1 MLKNLL
7 IKNYALIEHT
17 EIDPDKGLNI
27 ITGETGAGKSIM
39 LGALGL
45 LKGGRADSKALFDTD
60 KKCVIEGTFNISSYK
75 LKSTFKD
82 LELDYEKVT
91 ILRREITPSGKSR
104 AFINDT
110 PVRLDVMKKISEKLM
125 DIHSQHDTL
134 QLGSNIYQLNLVDAY
149 GQLEKKVEHVFVAYK
164 EYRKT
169 AQSYQ
174 QLLDEYNQIKEEF
187 EFNQFQLKELDDADL
202 DDIDQTEL
210 EMELEKLENAEN
222 IKVALNT
229 VLEALS
235 RSDFSADSSIY
246 SSITD
251 LNGLTDYSKKLSEIR
266 DRLDSCHIELRDI
279 ISEIEG
285 EEDALF
291 FDQERIFMIKETLD
305 TVYGLQQKH
314 RVQDLQE
321 LIEKRESIRSK
332 VDKVESFDEALLEA
346 ETEKKAAYEALMEIA
361 ETLSE
366 ARKKAIIPLTKELN
380 KTLADLGMPN
390 GLIEIDHRVTEPTV
404 IGIDEVEVLFT
415 ANKGRAPQALREV
428 ASGGEFSRLMLAIK
442 YILASK
448 TSLPTIIFD
457 EIDTGISGEIAIKV
471 GSIMEEM
478 GKSHQVFTISHLPQI
493 AALGSKHY
501 YVYKDHGG
509 DSTVSKIRTLDQNGR
524 IQEIAQMIGGAQP
537 SEGAIQSA
545 KDLIGIK

>member
-17 EIDPDKGLNI
+17 EITPDNGLNI

-45 LKGGRADSKALFDTD
+45 LKGGRADSKALFDTS
-60 KKCVIEGTFNISSYK
+60 KKCVIEGSFDISSYK
-75 LKSTFKD
+75 LKESFKD

-110 PVRLDVMKKISEKLM
+110 PVRLEVMRKVSEKLM

-134 QLGSNIYQLNLVDAY
+134 QLGSNIYQLNLVDSY
-149 GQLEKKVEHVFVAYK
+149 GKLEAKVEHVFVAYK

-187 EFNQFQLKELDDADL
+187 EFNQFQLKELDDANL
-202 DDIDQTEL
+202 DDVNQEELEKEL
-210 EMELEKLENAEN
+210 EMLENAEN

-229 VLEALS
+229 VLETLT
-235 RSDFSADSSIY
+235 RSDFSADTSIY
-246 SSITD
+246 SAISE
-251 LNGLTDYSKKLSEIR
+251 LNGLTDYSKKLEEIR

-279 ISEIEG
+279 ITEVEG
-285 EEDALF
+285 EEDNLF

-305 TVYGLQQKH
+305 GVYGLQQKH
-314 RVQDLQE
+314 RVNDLQE

-332 VDKVESFDEALLEA
+332 VDKVESFDEALLAA
-346 ETEKKAAYEALMEIA
+346 ETEKKAAYEAMMEIA
-361 ETLSE
+361 GTLSE
-366 ARKKAIIPLTKELN
+366 ARKKAIEPLANELN
-380 KTLADLGMPN
+380 STLADLGMPN
-390 GLIEIDHRVTEPTV
+390 GQIVIEHRETEPTV
-404 IGIDEVEVLFT
+404 IGIDEVELLFT
-415 ANKGRAPQALREV
+415 ANKGRAPQPLRDV

-471 GSIMEEM
+471 GAIMEEM
-478 GKSHQVFTISHLPQI
+478 GKNHQVFTISHLPQI

-501 YVYKDHGG
+501 YVYKDHEGS
-509 DSTVSKIRTLDQNGR
+509 STVSKIRTLNQEGR
-524 IQEIAQMIGGAQP
+524 VQEIAQMIGGSQP

-545 KDLIGIK
+545 KELIGIK

>member
-45 LKGGRADSKALFDTD
+45 LKGGRADSKALFDNE
-60 KKCVIEGTFNISSYK
+60 KKCIIEGTFNISSYK

-110 PVRLDVMKKISEKLM
+110 PVRLDVLKKISEKLM

-187 EFNQFQLKELDDADL
+187 EFNQFQLKELDDANL
-202 DDIDQTEL
+202 DDIDQAEL

-229 VLEALS
+229 VLETLS
-235 RSDFSADSSIY
+235 RSDFSADTSIY

-251 LNGLTDYSKKLSEIR
+251 LNGLSDYSKKLSEIR

-279 ISEIEG
+279 ISEIET

-305 TVYGLQQKH
+305 TVYALQQKH
-314 RVQDLQE
+314 RVQDLEE

-366 ARKKAIIPLTKELN
+366 ARKNAIVPLSEELN

-390 GLIEIDHRVTEPTV
+390 GQIQIDHRITEPTV

-471 GSIMEEM
+471 GNIMEEM

-501 YVYKDHGG
+501 YVFKDHEG
-509 DSTVSKIRTLDQNGR
+509 DATVSKIKTLDQEGR
-524 IQEIAQMIGGAQP
+524 INEIAQMIGGAQP